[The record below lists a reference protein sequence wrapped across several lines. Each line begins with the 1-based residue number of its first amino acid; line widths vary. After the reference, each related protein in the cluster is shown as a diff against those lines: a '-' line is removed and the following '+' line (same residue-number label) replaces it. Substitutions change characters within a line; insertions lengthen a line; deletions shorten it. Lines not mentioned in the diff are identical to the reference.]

1 MPSPPSDQWGMPD
14 AWLLA
19 AIAIARL
26 DPTGDGATLAEVL
39 SAAEGINHAT
49 PTRGETELA
58 IRRLLGA
65 GLIVVDDTADH
76 FWLTEAGQQVRRRWR
91 HGLFSWIDALP
102 PALRRHGPPQPAAW
116 SLPPGAYEQAY
127 EQAMQAYQKAA
138 ERLRAKR
145 RS

>member
-1 MPSPPSDQWGMPD
+1 MSSTPSDQWGMAD

-19 AIAIARL
+19 AISRART
-26 DPTGDGATLAEVL
+26 DPAGDGATLTAVIVT
-39 SAAEGINHAT
+39 AEGINHAT
-49 PTRGETELA
+49 PTREEAELA

-65 GLIVVDDTADH
+65 GLIVVDSTASH
-76 FWLTEAGQQVRRRWR
+76 FRVTDAAQRVLRRWR
-91 HGLFSWIDALP
+91 HGMFGWIDALP
-102 PALRRHGPPQPAAW
+102 PGLRRLGPPQPAEW

-127 EQAMQAYQKAA
+127 EQAMRVYWEVA